1 MAVYS
6 GTTELQTRLQRIP
19 NLPILPREMEQV
31 ITYLEALDRAI
42 ADFHDR
48 LAERLQQF
56 VELASSTAF
65 GAAET
70 SVAVVFGT
78 EVADDGYIVVATPGW
93 DARIWVTGVTTAG
106 FTLNASGAPGGAGST
121 VRWVVLR

>member
-1 MAVYS
+1 MAVYA

-19 NLPILPREMEQV
+19 NLPIPPKNPDQV
-31 ITYLEALDRAI
+31 VSYLEALDRAI

-56 VELASSTAF
+56 VEIASTTEF

-78 EVADDGYIVVATPGW
+78 EVADDSYVVVATPGW
-93 DARIWVTGVTTAG
+93 DARMWVTAVSTAG
-106 FTLNASGAPGGAGST
+106 FTLNASSAPGGAGGS
-121 VRWVVLR
+121 VRWAVLR